1 VEGSWAGVEVKYM
14 VNVYNSALDFL
25 NDNLGFVSL
34 VGGIIVYLVYWNQ
47 KVDKKRDAAKLV
59 LQEIRRAEKIIADYK
74 EHGHF
79 KFTKKIIATN
89 SWAKNIHFFVENLH
103 VDKLDKI
110 SDLYSMGEYLDSII
124 KMVSD
129 IKFDQRVHSVITQQ
143 AKQQVD
149 LQLNAFIQKLKDNF
163 SPKQVTLPIV
173 SGNPANST
181 EPLKNIKVDININLS
196 YDSISTDILFHGI
209 VGVYEPIYY
218 TDVVG
223 ELKKIA
229 KLK

>member
-1 VEGSWAGVEVKYM
+1 M
-14 VNVYNSALDFL
+14 VNIFNLTLDFL
-25 NDNLGFVSL
+25 NNNLGLVSL
-34 VGGIIVYLVYWNQ
+34 IAGVVIYVVYWKQ
-47 KVDKKRDAAKLV
+47 KDDRKRDAAKLV

-110 SDLYSMGEYLDSII
+110 SDLYSMGEYLDSVI

-129 IKFDQRVHSVITQQ
+129 IKFDQRIHNSITQQ
-143 AKQQVD
+143 AKEQVNIQ
-149 LQLNAFIQKLKDNF
+149 LQMFMQKLEDNF
-163 SPKQVTLPIV
+163 KTKQITLPVV
-173 SGNPANST
+173 SETVPSGM
-181 EPLKNIKVDININLS
+181 EFLKNIKIDININLA
-196 YDSISTDILFHGI
+196 YDSIPTDILFREI
-209 VGVYEPIYY
+209 VGGYEPIYY